1 MRNLTGR
8 VAAATG
14 AASGIGRALALALAA
29 EGCELALSDVDEAGL
44 EETRRLA
51 EARGAKVSTAHV
63 DVADQVAVEAWA
75 EQVVRAHGAAHLIF
89 NNAGVA
95 LAGTISNLT
104 VEELEWLMRINF
116 WGVVYGTKAFL
127 PHLERAGEGHI
138 VNISSAF
145 GLIAVPGNGAY
156 NAAKF
161 GVRGFTEC
169 LSMELEA
176 ARSAVAVTS
185 VHPGGIRMQIARN
198 ARLASLQT
206 DGMTSDERH
215 DTFTKVART
224 TAETAAR
231 RIVDGVKRGKRRVL
245 IGSDAR
251 VLSGF
256 QRVFPTLYQTALA
269 RISRRWESGRV

>member
-14 AASGIGRALALALAA
+14 AASGIGRALALALAD
-29 EGCELALSDVDEAGL
+29 EGCELALSDVDEEGL

-51 EARGAKVSTAHV
+51 EARNAKVSTAHV
-63 DVADQVAVEAWA
+63 DVADQEAVEAWA
-75 EQVVRAHGAAHLIF
+75 EQVVGAHGAAHLIF

-104 VEELEWLMRINF
+104 VEELEWLMKINF

-127 PHLERAGEGHI
+127 PHLERAGEGHV
-138 VNISSAF
+138 VNISSLF

-176 ARSAVAVTS
+176 ARSPVAVTS
-185 VHPGGIRMQIARN
+185 VHPGGIRTQIARN
-198 ARLASLQT
+198 ARLAKLQP
-206 DGMTSDERH
+206 DGMSAEERH
-215 DTFTKVART
+215 DSFTNVART
-224 TAETAAR
+224 TADAAAE
-231 RIVDGVKRGKRRVL
+231 RIVAGVKRGKRRVL
-245 IGSDAR
+245 IGPDAR
-251 VLSGF
+251 VLSGL
-256 QRVFPTLYQTALA
+256 QRLFPTLYQTALA
-269 RISRRWESGRV
+269 RISRRWDSGGV